1 MTLQRKLLLSMVLP
15 ALLLG
20 MLGAVGI
27 YSLRHLERA
36 AGRIL
41 SDNYRSIQS
50 ARRLSL
56 ALRRLQTP
64 EPLRPGPLLA
74 AAHRR
79 AAAGDLEAALRDCE
93 RNITE
98 PGEREVLRRL
108 RTTWRALRDPLVA
121 GAAGVADPGRVAG
134 LRSLHDDVEL
144 LVTLNERAMFAHER
158 ESRRVAR
165 FLLGVLAISA
175 LAAFLALALF
185 AVISARRISRP
196 VTEVA
201 DRLHLALNPD
211 SQPSPGA
218 TGRTADEI
226 ARLREELDALLHRL
240 SLHEDERNRQL
251 DHLQGRLAFV
261 MNEVLEGLVLL
272 DADHRILA
280 ANRVGRTLLGMP
292 AGEGCRVE
300 ELRPREDVGRL
311 LAPVLGGEFQPE
323 RDLGEL
329 QFPVD
334 GAPRVFRPRVLTVPG
349 PDGAVAGYL
358 LLFWDVTE
366 QHELEESRRRF
377 IAMLSHQLKTPLT
390 SLSMAVNLIR
400 ERLSGA
406 EPAQAELLAIAS
418 ESCASLST
426 LVSDLIEAA
435 RETVPDRTQR
445 PRRVDLVRLLRSA
458 LRPLQPQ
465 AEEKGVDL
473 RLPAGDAEIVTDV
486 DPVKFPWVVT
496 NIAGNALRYTGR
508 GGVVQVTV
516 LARDGRIQVSVK
528 DTGAGIAPE
537 NLERIFQPYVSLD
550 PEPGPGTHGLGLAIA
565 REIVEAHGGVI
576 EAISAPGAG
585 TEFRITLP
593 AGRSAS

>member
-1 MTLQRKLLLSMVLP
+1 
-15 ALLLG
+15 
-20 MLGAVGI
+20 
-27 YSLRHLERA
+27 
-36 AGRIL
+36 
-41 SDNYRSIQS
+41 
-50 ARRLSL
+50 
-56 ALRRLQTP
+56 
-64 EPLRPGPLLA
+64 
-74 AAHRR
+74 
-79 AAAGDLEAALRDCE
+79 
-93 RNITE
+93 
-98 PGEREVLRRL
+98 
-108 RTTWRALRDPLVA
+108 
-121 GAAGVADPGRVAG
+121 
-134 LRSLHDDVEL
+134 
-144 LVTLNERAMFAHER
+144 
-158 ESRRVAR
+158 
-165 FLLGVLAISA
+165 
-175 LAAFLALALF
+175 
-185 AVISARRISRP
+185 
-196 VTEVA
+196 
-201 DRLHLALNPD
+201 
-211 SQPSPGA
+211 
-218 TGRTADEI
+218 
-226 ARLREELDALLHRL
+226 
-240 SLHEDERNRQL
+240 
-251 DHLQGRLAFV
+251 
-261 MNEVLEGLVLL
+261 
-272 DADHRILA
+272 
-280 ANRVGRTLLGMP
+280 
-292 AGEGCRVE
+292 
-300 ELRPREDVGRL
+300 
-311 LAPVLGGEFQPE
+311 
-323 RDLGEL
+323 
-329 QFPVD
+329 
-334 GAPRVFRPRVLTVPG
+334 
-349 PDGAVAGYL
+349 
-358 LLFWDVTE
+358 
-366 QHELEESRRRF
+366 
-377 IAMLSHQLKTPLT
+377 MLSHQLKTPLT